1 MLSPEIWESASFSSL
16 SDLAKIVFVSLISH
30 ADDEGRGIANPS
42 YIKSL
47 TFPYDENKRV
57 ADVKSALSE
66 IARCTSTQFYSVNG
80 IEYFFMTTWKR
91 WQKIDKP
98 TKSKLPP
105 PPDAGVGGDM
115 PSMRVFGENSANT
128 PRTVG
133 EDSETNR
140 RRIEE
145 KRIES
150 NVVDDEDISKMLKNV
165 VVDCKPVYSHDEY
178 IKAMNALKNS
188 KWARENLTHLS
199 KIHRVWEKLI
209 SGFYRDRND
218 SPNVYMQQDYSADEL
233 NTAFAKLNEEL

>member
-105 PPDAGVGGDM
+105 PPDAGVGGNM

-128 PRTVG
+128 PRTAG

-150 NVVDDEDISKMLKNV
+150 NVVDDEDISKIFKDV
-165 VVDCKPVYSHDEY
+165 VVDCKPTYSHDEY
-178 IKAMNALKNS
+178 VKAMNALKNS
-188 KWARENLTHLS
+188 KWAKENLTHLS
-199 KIHRVWEKLI
+199 KIHRNWDKLV
-209 SGFYRDRND
+209 SGFYKDRSDD
-218 SPNVYMQQDYSADEL
+218 SSAVKWDESAKKL
-233 NTAFAKLNEEL
+233 NAAFEKLNEEL